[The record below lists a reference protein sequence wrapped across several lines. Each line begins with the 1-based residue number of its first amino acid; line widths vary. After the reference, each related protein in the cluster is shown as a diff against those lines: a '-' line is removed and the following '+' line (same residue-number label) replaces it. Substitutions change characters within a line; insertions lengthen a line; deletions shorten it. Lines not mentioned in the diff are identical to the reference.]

1 MFSNSNIIFLFI
13 LFFTISKSNLQSPG
27 ELDNN
32 SFSPNI
38 IVIPFKTLYSKSKNN
53 NNNYNFSSLDYYNKI
68 HSSKIYLNIESKN
81 GQYLHIFVST
91 DESSFYLD
99 DYFSEIG
106 HIKCPYSSQLSRSYY
121 FCNKNDIIYDDYNI
135 DKSICAKDIFKLY
148 KDDLMKE
155 YDLTSIEFQHYKDR
169 DKKITFSCGK
179 TGLILS
185 SNDINKNSN
194 LISQIHDKNNNI
206 DYSFTFKYTHNDQS
220 KSINE
225 LNEGLFIIG
234 IQSYE
239 KEKNIEM
246 DSLYVLE
253 PYFRQKL
260 GWKFNMSNIFIGKN
274 KYYFNDSVFEIN
286 PDIDGIEVT
295 FDFYDKLNKIF
306 FQSYFTK
313 GICEKE
319 IIKIYQYIIINCK
332 KKEFKQKD
340 IENFPE
346 INFFNNQIEYNFT
359 FTGKELFDKIGGK
372 IFFKILASAE
382 KNKKDF
388 ILGKIF
394 MKKYQVIFN
403 SDYKSIS
410 FYKNNNNIIIEKKIK
425 DKKDNTTIYKKKEKT
440 IFYTIIY
447 IFEGGIFIFFG
458 IFLLKNF
465 CNIKRKIYAKELED
479 CNYENDSNKNEI
491 SNSNEKLLL
500 DV

>member
-13 LFFTISKSNLQSPG
+13 LFFIISKSNLQSPG

-253 PYFRQKL
+253 PNFRQKL
-260 GWKFNMSNIFIGKN
+260 GWKFNMPNIFMGKN

-319 IIKIYQYIIINCK
+319 IIKIYQYIIIN
-332 KKEFKQKD
+332 
-340 IENFPE
+340 
-346 INFFNNQIEYNFT
+346 
-359 FTGKELFDKIGGK
+359 
-372 IFFKILASAE
+372 
-382 KNKKDF
+382 
-388 ILGKIF
+388 
-394 MKKYQVIFN
+394 
-403 SDYKSIS
+403 
-410 FYKNNNNIIIEKKIK
+410 
-425 DKKDNTTIYKKKEKT
+425 
-440 IFYTIIY
+440 
-447 IFEGGIFIFFG
+447 
-458 IFLLKNF
+458 
-465 CNIKRKIYAKELED
+465 
-479 CNYENDSNKNEI
+479 
-491 SNSNEKLLL
+491 
-500 DV
+500 